1 MKYFIGVIT
10 KQVVERHLVDPL
22 PDNVLSPM
30 LVLSLSD
37 DEVKYIAGEP
47 KEITDRRN
55 HLEKHLKML
64 ESGQETFRLAMGG
77 LR

>member
-1 MKYFIGVIT
+1 
-10 KQVVERHLVDPL
+10 
-22 PDNVLSPM
+22 M
-30 LVLSLSD
+30 LVLTLSD

-47 KEITDRRN
+47 KEIIDRRN

>member
-1 MKYFIGVIT
+1 MKYFIGVIA
-10 KQVVERHLVDPL
+10 KQVIERHLVDIL
-22 PDNVLSPM
+22 PEIVLSPM
-30 LVLSLSD
+30 LVLGLTD

-64 ESGQETFRLAMGG
+64 ESGQDTFRLAMGG